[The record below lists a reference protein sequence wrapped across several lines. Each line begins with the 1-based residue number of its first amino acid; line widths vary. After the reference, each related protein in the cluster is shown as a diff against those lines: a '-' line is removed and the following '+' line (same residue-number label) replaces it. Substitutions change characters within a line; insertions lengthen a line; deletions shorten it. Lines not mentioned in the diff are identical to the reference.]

1 MKMGSWVS
9 LLLVVLGGGFA
20 SALGGESASAAPEAK
35 PPRNVIL
42 FVGDGM
48 GVAVVTAARIHKG
61 ALEGLATPAEGLL
74 IMEGAPRGALVHTW
88 SADNLVTDSAAAI
101 TALVTGHKVPNAF
114 LSAMARA
121 DGGVD
126 SLTTLLE
133 LAEAQGLATGLV
145 TTTRI
150 THATPAGLYAH
161 EVSRYSE
168 ESIAAAL
175 VPGRG
180 NPRLRDGV
188 EVILGGGYANFLP
201 TGVVVDGAAGRRTDG
216 RNLPSELAG
225 AGYTVVRNGA
235 ELDAAVAAGASP
247 VLGLFT
253 PSHMSY
259 VLDRERAE
267 SQEPSLPQMTR
278 AAIRVLSR
286 NPNGF
291 FLLVE
296 GGKIDHA
303 LHEKNAARA
312 VAETIEFDAAIG
324 EALLLGPK
332 ETVVLVTADH
342 DHTMVLAGS
351 APASGDVFAEAGK
364 DRNGVP
370 YTVLLFA
377 TGAGGDQPPPM
388 LTPQLLGS
396 PDFHERG
403 GLPTGGETHGGM
415 DVPLFF
421 WGPSALRDSFGAS
434 IDNTDV
440 FRILARAIRG
450 D

>member
-1 MKMGSWVS
+1 M
-9 LLLVVLGGGFA
+9 
-20 SALGGESASAAPEAK
+20 
-35 PPRNVIL
+35 
-42 FVGDGM
+42 
-48 GVAVVTAARIHKG
+48 
-61 ALEGLATPAEGLL
+61 
-74 IMEGAPRGALVHTW
+74 
-88 SADNLVTDSAAAI
+88 DSAAA
-101 TALVTGHKVPNAF
+101 
-114 LSAMARA
+114 
-121 DGGVD
+121 
-126 SLTTLLE
+126 
-133 LAEAQGLATGLV
+133 
-145 TTTRI
+145 
-150 THATPAGLYAH
+150 AG
-161 EVSRYSE
+161 VSR
-168 ESIAAAL
+168 L
-175 VPGRG
+175 
-180 NPRLRDGV
+180 
-188 EVILGGGYANFLP
+188 F
-201 TGVVVDGAAGRRTDG
+201 
-216 RNLPSELAG
+216 
-225 AGYTVVRNGA
+225 
-235 ELDAAVAAGASP
+235 
-247 VLGLFT
+247 GLFA
-253 PSHMSY
+253 PSHMAY
-259 VLDRERAE
+259 VLDRERIA
-267 SQEPSLPQMTR
+267 SREPSLPQMTR

-324 EALLLGPK
+324 EALGLDPE

-377 TGAGGDQPPPM
+377 TGAGGDQPPQT

-403 GLPTGGETHGGM
+403 GIPTGGETHGGM
-415 DVPLFF
+415 DVPLYF
-421 WGPSALRDSFGAS
+421 WGPSALRGSFGAS

-450 D
+450 E